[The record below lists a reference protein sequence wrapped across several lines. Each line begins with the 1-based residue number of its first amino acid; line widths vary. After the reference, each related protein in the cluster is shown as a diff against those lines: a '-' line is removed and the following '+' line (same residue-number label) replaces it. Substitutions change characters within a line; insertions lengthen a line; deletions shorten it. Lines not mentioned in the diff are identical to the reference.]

1 MLIFPGALPVAPP
14 PEQAF
19 AASATPSP
27 VKTVAPVEQSAKPR
41 NETGQNTGGR
51 SGNQH
56 SKNLVSFPDPD
67 RPTGPTPAFEANLL
81 EAEREKFRAGPNL
94 PAKDDTEPDMEKV
107 PEQYAQA
114 PVPETHKVDITL

>member
-19 AASATPSP
+19 TAQPAPSP
-27 VKTVAPVEQSAKPR
+27 VKTVAPVAQSAKPR
-41 NETGQNTGGR
+41 NETGQNAGGH

-56 SKNLVSFPDPD
+56 SAIRVSFPDPD

-94 PAKDDTEPDMEKV
+94 STKDETEPDKGKA

-114 PVPETHKVDITL
+114 PVPESHKVDIAV

>member
-14 PEQAF
+14 PGQVF
-19 AASATPSP
+19 AGAATPSP
-27 VKTVAPVEQSAKPR
+27 VKAVTPVAQAAKPR
-41 NETGQNTGGR
+41 NETGQNTGGH

-56 SKNLVSFPDPD
+56 SENLVAFPDPD

-94 PAKDDTEPDMEKV
+94 PAKDETEPDMEKA

-114 PVPETHKVDITL
+114 PVPESHKVDIAV